1 MKILGRHLLAELS
14 ECSGEALNNRPE
26 LEKIMLEA
34 ARHSGATVVD
44 SVFHHYN
51 PQGLSGIVVIA
62 ESHISIH
69 TWPEYNYAAVDCFTC
84 GTSVDPWKALEYL
97 KEALGSRKVH
107 VKDLNRGIPSS
118 RNEVIAHK
126 GTAVR
131 PAARPQLTH

>member
-14 ECSGEALNNRPE
+14 QCSSEALNNRPD
-26 LEKIMLEA
+26 LEKIMIEA

-69 TWPEYNYAAVDCFTC
+69 TWPEYGYAAVDCFTC

-97 KEALGSRKVH
+97 KTALGSRKVQ

-118 RNEVIAHK
+118 KNEVIAHK
-126 GTAVR
+126 SVAAR
-131 PAARPQLTH
+131 PAADTQLTH

>member
-1 MKILGRHLLAELS
+1 MKILGRHLLAELT
-14 ECSGEALNNRPE
+14 ECSSEALNNRPE
-26 LEKIMLEA
+26 LEKIMIEA

-69 TWPEYNYAAVDCFTC
+69 TWPEYGYAAVDCFTC

-97 KEALGSRKVH
+97 KEALGCRKVQ

-118 RNEVIAHK
+118 KDEVIAHK
-126 GTAVR
+126 TAVAR
-131 PAARPQLTH
+131 PAAGPQLTH